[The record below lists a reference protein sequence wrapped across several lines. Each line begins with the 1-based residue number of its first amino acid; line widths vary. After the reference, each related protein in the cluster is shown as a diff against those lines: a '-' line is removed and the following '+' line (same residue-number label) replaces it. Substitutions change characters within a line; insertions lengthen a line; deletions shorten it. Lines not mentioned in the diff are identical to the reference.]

1 LLMGDLLIL
10 STRMPHRATV
20 DWFARQGA
28 PMMTVIFAT
37 MSAAL
42 TSGWFGLSQC
52 HTTGYALLK

>member
-1 LLMGDLLIL
+1 
-10 STRMPHRATV
+10 
-20 DWFARQGA
+20 
-28 PMMTVIFAT
+28 MMTVIFAT